1 MTDTDNKA
9 LARYVPQLR
18 GLKWWTRVTDGRN
31 GGLDSQER
39 FKQAVEMLE
48 HAAHN
53 WRNPRLYH
61 LCLKGASP
69 AHYSALLAEFCRMV
83 RRDGGKVAYK
93 ASIEHD
99 SLKQTHMHA
108 FVVTDS
114 GNRMPSRYITA
125 KDEDGVAKPS
135 MLRRALRL
143 AQVDSQALEVTVC
156 PPATQFAVF
165 IQFNQTNNSLLD
177 EACEWCSYAFKAR
190 SKVKGGTCYSGSRT
204 PRARAQPTS
213 D

>member
-1 MTDTDNKA
+1 MIDSDSRV

-18 GLKWWTRVTDGRN
+18 GLKWWTRVTDGKN

-39 FKQAVEMLE
+39 FKQTVAMLE

-61 LCLKGASP
+61 LCLKGAT
-69 AHYSALLAEFCRMV
+69 AAQYSALLAEFCRMV

-99 SLKQTHMHA
+99 SDKQLHMHA
-108 FVVTDS
+108 FVITDS

-125 KDEDGVAKPS
+125 KDEDGIAKPS

-143 AQVDSQALEVTVC
+143 AQVDNQSIEVMVC
-156 PPATQFAVF
+156 TPVSQFAVF
-165 IQFNQTNNSLLD
+165 IQFNQTNNSLLN
-177 EACEWCSYAFKAR
+177 EACEWASYAFKAR
-190 SKVKGGTCYSGSRT
+190 SKVGSGECYSGSRT
-204 PRARAQPTS
+204 PRAVSPA
-213 D
+213 